1 MFYLLVLL
9 IFFKNNAFKVKIN
22 SLKYKILNY
31 FNKSKINISNY
42 CEIILKE

>member
-22 SLKYKILNY
+22 FRHQNKKY
-31 FNKSKINISNY
+31 
-42 CEIILKE
+42 